1 MRSPS
6 LKREFLHNYLEIHP
20 RDAHD
25 LDIADGEEVKILTE
39 NGEIQ
44 VQARFTPNIRRGV
57 VFMPFHFDP
66 DSGMV
71 NILTDG
77 KCNDPVS
84 KIPPLKLCTAKIEK
98 IR

>member
-1 MRSPS
+1 
-6 LKREFLHNYLEIHP
+6 
-20 RDAHD
+20 
-25 LDIADGEEVKILTE
+25 
-39 NGEIQ
+39 
-44 VQARFTPNIRRGV
+44 
-57 VFMPFHFDP
+57 MPFHFDP

-98 IR
+98 IT